1 MKQTPVVIVS
11 PALADANNGNWQTAR
26 RWQHM
31 LAGTHPTR
39 IVTAWPDAHAGA
51 DAVMIALHARRSANA
66 IAAWAAERGPHG
78 LAVVLTGTDLYR
90 DIATNRAA
98 QRSLVLA
105 NVLVVLQALG
115 LDALTARARPKA
127 RVIYQSTTHRQT
139 LPKSLRHVRAL
150 MVGHLRDEKDPL
162 TLMAA
167 AQLLRDDTSVRIDH
181 IGSPLDPALGDAARS
196 TMADCPHYRWLDSQP
211 HEATRRRIQRAHL
224 LVHASRVEGGAHA
237 VMEAV
242 RAGTPVLASR
252 IPGNVGMLGPRYAGY
267 FEPGDAAGLA
277 ALLREARRTLGQK
290 RGLLARLATQCAQ
303 RAPLFAPAAEQQ
315 ALLDLV
321 AHLRKA

>member
-1 MKQTPVVIVS
+1 MKQTPVAIVS

-39 IVTAWPDAHAGA
+39 IVTAWPDAYAGA
-51 DAVMIALHARRSANA
+51 DAVMVALHARRSADP
-66 IAAWAAERGPHG
+66 IAAWAAARGPHG

-90 DIATNRAA
+90 DIATDPAA
-98 QRSLVLA
+98 QRSLEVA

-115 LDALTARARPKA
+115 PDALPDRVRPKA
-127 RVIYQSTTHRQT
+127 RVIYQSTTPRQSV
-139 LPKSLRHVRAL
+139 PKPLRHLRAL
-150 MVGHLRDEKDPL
+150 MVGHLRDEKDPR

-167 AQLLRDDTSVRIDH
+167 AQLLRDDARVRIDH
-181 IGSPLDPALGDAARS
+181 IGAPLDPKLGDAARA
-196 TMADCPHYRWLDSQP
+196 TMAVCPHYRWLDSQP

-224 LVHASRVEGGAHA
+224 LVHASRMEGGAHV

-242 RAGTPVLASR
+242 CAGTPVLASR
-252 IPGNVGMLGPRYAGY
+252 IPGNVGMLGNDYAGY
-267 FEPGDAAGLA
+267 FAPGDAAGLA
-277 ALLREARRTLGQK
+277 ALLSEAQRTQGQP

-321 AHLRKA
+321 AHLRKS